1 MMQLGFLLACGDRA
15 RGGRG
20 IGFRPNG
27 QKVLDRTRELM
38 RARLAEY
45 AATDA
50 AATAKV

>member
-1 MMQLGFLLACGDRA
+1 MQLGFLLACSDRA

-20 IGFRPNG
+20 IGYRPNG

-45 AATDA
+45 AAEDA
-50 AATAKV
+50 AKA